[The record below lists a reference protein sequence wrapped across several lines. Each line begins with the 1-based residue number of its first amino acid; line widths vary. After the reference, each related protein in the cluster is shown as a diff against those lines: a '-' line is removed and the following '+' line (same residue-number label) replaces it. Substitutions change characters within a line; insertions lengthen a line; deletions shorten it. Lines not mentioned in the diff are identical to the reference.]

1 MVAVGCKIC
10 PFMSNGQNIADNGQ
24 IKSGN
29 GQILGRNGQIITENG
44 QISKSIL
51 AFGQIKAIPHKLVSL
66 LLKAKQPSVSQPIQ
80 SFVS

>member
-1 MVAVGCKIC
+1 
-10 PFMSNGQNIADNGQ
+10 MSNGQYIAGNGQ
-24 IKSGN
+24 IK
-29 GQILGRNGQIITENG
+29 LDNGQIITENR

-66 LLKAKQPSVSQPIQ
+66 LLKAKQPSVSLPIQ